1 MNETEILAKNFEDFI
16 FRKMIEA
23 VYDIDKDELNA
34 DYKKEG
40 FEGYRADILYVQIL
54 NDIYNREAV
63 SKGLIAYSLICHD
76 EFCQLIQNELH
87 FKELNVVFEHE
98 LS

>member
-40 FEGYRADILYVQIL
+40 FEGYRADIL
-54 NDIYNREAV
+54 NDLKTISPYLKRV
-63 SKGLIAYSLICHD
+63 KCSI
-76 EFCQLIQNELH
+76 
-87 FKELNVVFEHE
+87 
-98 LS
+98 